1 MAAPLDHSRSEK
13 AGPGHRKLPWLP
25 AAAGVC
31 AATVTLIT
39 GCAAG
44 GTTASSAKPM
54 TPRQAVNLAA
64 AQSQRISSMSTQIT
78 VNVAGAANVT
88 TTGSM
93 QIQLKPTVLM
103 SAALNVRIN
112 GKTIPLDEIVNSKA
126 IYLKVAA
133 LSQMIGKPWLKLSL
147 AQLSGKLGVDLGQP
161 VRSAQDGNPLN
172 QTSLFTVAKNVRA
185 TGTQVI
191 DSVQTTRYAG
201 SYTAAAAL
209 AGVAPSL
216 RKAMGP
222 ELKNVNG
229 DVRFAVWIDAQH
241 QVRQLTEVENVNG
254 ETVSFTINITAIN
267 QPVNISAPPSSQVAG
282 NPQSLLNHSGS
293 GGGVL

>member
-13 AGPGHRKLPWLP
+13 ASPGHRKIPWLP

-54 TPRQAVNLAA
+54 TPRQAVSLAA

-112 GKTIPLDEIVNSKA
+112 GKTIPLDEVSK
-126 IYLKVAA
+126 
-133 LSQMIGKPWLKLSL
+133 P
-147 AQLSGKLGVDLGQP
+147 
-161 VRSAQDGNPLN
+161 RPLPP
-172 QTSLFTVAKNVRA
+172 
-185 TGTQVI
+185 QV
-191 DSVQTTRYAG
+191 
-201 SYTAAAAL
+201 
-209 AGVAPSL
+209 
-216 RKAMGP
+216 
-222 ELKNVNG
+222 
-229 DVRFAVWIDAQH
+229 
-241 QVRQLTEVENVNG
+241 
-254 ETVSFTINITAIN
+254 
-267 QPVNISAPPSSQVAG
+267 PPPPKRAG
-282 NPQSLLNHSGS
+282 NPWPKGAPRRRPGK
-293 GGGVL
+293 GGLPPGPPGEGPP